1 MIKRRPRNPTGYLSF
16 YIVVSLILWFSQNS
30 LYITFDSGLMILIV
44 AYLYFFLGCYMGDR
58 TTCHHYSDEIKRNK
72 PIVNLSFQ
80 IKILLAINLFI
91 LIYLSYLFKG
101 IISSGISLAE
111 YRDSLFKDQSIK
123 EYYGAFAAY
132 LFVFAT
138 LIPLFGISYGLY
150 LKINK
155 NKSTIFFFSFLM
167 LIGKESIL
175 ISRYYV
181 FAPVLAAIV
190 MLYCYDSKMTL
201 KKVVFALAVLLTL
214 LLAIFAFRGDS
225 DLSQSLINTRNYAVA
240 GYSLFTHAIDSG
252 DVDTLYDLS
261 SPFSFLG
268 ILGAKFYD
276 QSAFF
281 AKVQDFVLLGNAG
294 YFNAFYTSLLLPFL
308 YFGSIGLALLS
319 LLYGYLLSKNHKLFV
334 NKNSFLN
341 FNSLFALVVI
351 FFSHQF
357 LPVQLSFFW
366 DYLLVSLS
374 VHFIVVCYRN
384 IRSNF

>member
-1 MIKRRPRNPTGYLSF
+1 MIKYRPRNPASYLCL
-16 YIVVSLILWFSQNS
+16 YIVVSLVLWFSQNS
-30 LYITFDSGLMILIV
+30 LYITFNSGLMILIV
-44 AYLYFFLGCYMGDR
+44 AYLYFFLGCYIGNR
-58 TTCHHYSDEIKRNK
+58 TTNNHHSDEIIKNK
-72 PIVNLSFQ
+72 PIVNFSFH
-80 IKILLAINLFI
+80 IKILLAINLVI
-91 LIYLSYLFKG
+91 LVYLCFLFKG
-101 IISSGISLAE
+101 IISGGISFAE

-123 EYYGAFAAY
+123 NYYGAFAAY

-138 LIPLFGISYGLY
+138 LVPLFGISYGLY
-150 LKINK
+150 LKINN
-155 NKSTIFFFSFLM
+155 NKSAIFIFSFLM

-181 FAPVLAAIV
+181 FAPVLASILI
-190 MLYCYDSKMTL
+190 LYCYDSKMTL
-201 KKVVFALAVLLTL
+201 KKVVFTLTVFLIL

-252 DVDTLYDLS
+252 DIDTLYELS

-276 QSAFF
+276 QSSFF

-308 YFGSIGLALLS
+308 YFGNLGLALLS
-319 LLYGYLLSKNHKLFV
+319 LLYGYVLSKNHKLFLHL
-334 NKNSFLN
+334 NSFLN

-366 DYLLVSLS
+366 DYFLISLS
-374 VHFIVVCYRN
+374 VHFIVICYRN

>member
-1 MIKRRPRNPTGYLSF
+1 MIKRRPRNPSVYLCL
-16 YIVVSLILWFSQNS
+16 YVVFALVLWVSQSS

-44 AYLYFFLGCYMGDR
+44 AYLYFFLGCYIGNK
-58 TTCHHYSDEIKRNK
+58 TTRFHQQD
-72 PIVNLSFQ
+72 NLINNQSLFNASLQ
-80 IKILLAINLFI
+80 VKILLAINFFI
-91 LIYLSYLFKG
+91 LIYLVFLFKN
-101 IISSGISLAE
+101 IMASGISFAE
-111 YRDSLFKDQSIK
+111 YRESLFKDQSIK
-123 EYYGAFAAY
+123 EYFGAFAAY

-138 LIPLFGISYGLY
+138 LVPLFGISYGLY

-155 NKSTIFFFSFLM
+155 NKSAILFLSFLM

-181 FAPVLAAIV
+181 FAPVLAAILI
-190 MLYCYDSKMTL
+190 LYCYDSKMTL
-201 KKVVFALAVLLTL
+201 KKVVFALAVFLIL
-214 LLAIFAFRGDS
+214 LLAIFTFRGDS
-225 DLSQSLINTRNYAVA
+225 DLSQSLINTRNYAIA

-252 DVDTLYDLS
+252 DTDTLYELS

-281 AKVQDFVLLGNAG
+281 TKVQNFVLLGSGG

-308 YFGSIGLALLS
+308 YFGSLGLAVLS
-319 LLYGYLLSKNHKLFV
+319 MLFGYIVSRNHNCII

-341 FNSLFALVVI
+341 FNSLFALIVI

-366 DYLLVSLS
+366 DYFLISLS
-374 VHFIVVCYRN
+374 VHFFVVCYRN

>member
-1 MIKRRPRNPTGYLSF
+1 MIKQRPRNPAGYLCF
-16 YIVVSLILWFSQNS
+16 YIVFSLALWLSQNS

-44 AYLYFFLGCYMGDR
+44 SFLYFFLGCYVGNK
-58 TTCHHYSDEIKRNK
+58 TTSFHRQGNIIENQA
-72 PIVNLSFQ
+72 IVNFSVQ
-80 IKILLAINLFI
+80 VKILLVINLLI
-91 LIYLSYLFKG
+91 LVYLSLLFKD
-101 IISSGISLAE
+101 IISSGISFAE

-123 EYYGAFAAY
+123 EYYGSFAAY

-155 NKSTIFFFSFLM
+155 NKSSILFLSFLM

-181 FAPVLAAIV
+181 FAPVLAAILV
-190 MLYCYDSKMTL
+190 LYCYDNKMTL
-201 KKVVFALAVLLTL
+201 KKVVFSLIMFLIL

-252 DVDTLYDLS
+252 DIDVLYDLS

-268 ILGAKFYD
+268 IVGAKFYD

-281 AKVQDFVLLGNAG
+281 AKVQDFVLLGSAG

-319 LLYGYLLSKNHKLFV
+319 LLYGYIVSRNHNLFIY
-334 NKNSFLN
+334 KNSFLN
-341 FNSLFALVVI
+341 FNSLFALIVI

-366 DYLLVSLS
+366 DYFLISLS
-374 VHFIVVCYRN
+374 VHFLVVCYRN

>member
-1 MIKRRPRNPTGYLSF
+1 MIKSRPRNPSSYLCL
-16 YIVVSLILWFSQNS
+16 YIVVSLVLWLTQNS
-30 LYITFDSGLMILIV
+30 LYIAFNSGLMILIV
-44 AYLYFFLGCYMGDR
+44 AYLYFFLGCYIGNR
-58 TTCHHYSDEIKRNK
+58 TTNHHHPAGTIKNK
-72 PIVNLSFQ
+72 PIVNFTFQ
-80 IKILLAINLFI
+80 VKILLAINLVI
-91 LIYLSYLFKG
+91 LIYLSFLFKD
-101 IISSGISLAE
+101 IISGGISFAE

-138 LIPLFGISYGLY
+138 LVPLFGISYGLY
-150 LKINK
+150 LKINN
-155 NKSTIFFFSFLM
+155 NKSAIFFFSFLM

-190 MLYCYDSKMTL
+190 ILYCYDSKMTL
-201 KKVVFALAVLLTL
+201 KKVVFALAVFLTL

-252 DVDTLYDLS
+252 DIDTLYELS

-281 AKVQDFVLLGNAG
+281 TKVQDFVLLGSAG

-319 LLYGYLLSKNHKLFV
+319 LLYGYILSKNHKLFFHR
-334 NKNSFLN
+334 NSFLN
-341 FNSLFALVVI
+341 FNSLFALIVI

-366 DYLLVSLS
+366 DYFLISLS
-374 VHFIVVCYRN
+374 VHFIVMCYRN

>member
-1 MIKRRPRNPTGYLSF
+1 MIKCRPRNPASYLCL
-16 YIVVSLILWFSQNS
+16 YIVVSLVLWFSQNS
-30 LYITFDSGLMILIV
+30 LYITFNSGLMILIV
-44 AYLYFFLGCYMGDR
+44 AYLYFFLGCYIGNR
-58 TTCHHYSDEIKRNK
+58 TTNHHHSDEIIKNQ
-72 PIVNLSFQ
+72 PIVNFAFQ
-80 IKILLAINLFI
+80 IKILLAINLVI
-91 LIYLSYLFKG
+91 LVYLCFLFKG
-101 IISSGISLAE
+101 IISGGISFAE

-138 LIPLFGISYGLY
+138 LVPLFGISYGLY
-150 LKINK
+150 LKINH
-155 NKSTIFFFSFLM
+155 NKSAIFFYSFLM

-181 FAPVLAAIV
+181 FAPVLASILI
-190 MLYCYDSKMTL
+190 LYCYDSKMTL
-201 KKVVFALAVLLTL
+201 KKVVFTLTVFLIL

-252 DVDTLYDLS
+252 DIDTLYELS

-276 QSAFF
+276 QSSFF

-308 YFGSIGLALLS
+308 YFGSLGLALLS
-319 LLYGYLLSKNHKLFV
+319 LLYGYILSKNHKLFLHR
-334 NKNSFLN
+334 NSFLN

-366 DYLLVSLS
+366 DYFLISLS

>member
-1 MIKRRPRNPTGYLSF
+1 MIKLRPRNPASYLSL
-16 YIVVSLILWFSQNS
+16 YIVVSLVLWLSQNS
-30 LYITFDSGLMILIV
+30 LYITFDSGLMVLIV
-44 AYLYFFLGCYMGDR
+44 SYLYFFLGCYIGNR
-58 TTCHHYSDEIKRNK
+58 TTSYHHSDESIRNQT
-72 PIVNLSFQ
+72 IVNFSFQ
-80 IKILLAINLFI
+80 IKILLAINLLI
-91 LIYLSYLFKG
+91 LMYLSLLFKD
-101 IISSGISLAE
+101 IISSGISFAE

-138 LIPLFGISYGLY
+138 LVPLFGISYGLY
-150 LKINK
+150 LKINN

-181 FAPVLAAIV
+181 FAPVLAAILI
-190 MLYCYDSKMTL
+190 LYCYDNKMTL
-201 KKVVFALAVLLTL
+201 KKVIFALTVFLSL

-225 DLSQSLINTRNYAVA
+225 DLSQSLINTRNYAIA

-252 DVDTLYDLS
+252 DIDTLYELS

-268 ILGAKFYD
+268 VLGAKFYD

-319 LLYGYLLSKNHKLFV
+319 LLYGYILSKNHKLFIY
-334 NKNSFLN
+334 KNSFLN
-341 FNSLFALVVI
+341 FNSLFALIVI

-366 DYLLVSLS
+366 DYFLVSLS
-374 VHFIVVCYRN
+374 VHFFVLCYRN

>member
-1 MIKRRPRNPTGYLSF
+1 MIKRRPKNPAIYVCF
-16 YIVVSLILWFSQNS
+16 YIIISLGLWLSQNS
-30 LYITFDSGLMILIV
+30 LYLSFNSGLMILVV
-44 AYLYFFLGCYMGDR
+44 AYLYFFLGCYIGDK
-58 TTCHHYSDEIKRNK
+58 TTKYQQSDELKK
-72 PIVNLSFQ
+72 KQPIVNLTVQ
-80 IKILLAINLFI
+80 IKILLTINFLI
-91 LIYLSYLFKG
+91 LIYLTYQFKG
-101 IISSGISLAE
+101 IISSGISFSE
-111 YRDSLFKDQSIK
+111 YRYSLFKDQSIK
-123 EYYGAFAAY
+123 DYYGAFAAY

-138 LIPLFGISYGLY
+138 LVPLFGISYGLY

-155 NKSTIFFFSFLM
+155 NKSAILFFSFLM

-190 MLYCYDSKMTL
+190 ILYCYDSKMTL
-201 KKVVFALAVLLTL
+201 KKVVFSLTVFLIL

-252 DVDTLYDLS
+252 DIDTLYELS

-268 ILGAKFYD
+268 VLGAKFYD
-276 QSAFF
+276 QGAFF
-281 AKVQDFVLLGNAG
+281 SKVQEFVSLGDAG

-308 YFGSIGLALLS
+308 YFGSIGLVLLS
-319 LLYGYLLSKNHKLFV
+319 LLYGYILSKNHKVFFY
-334 NKNSFLN
+334 NNSFLN
-341 FNSLFALVVI
+341 FNSLFALIVI

-366 DYLLVSLS
+366 DYFLISLS
-374 VHFIVVCYRN
+374 VHFIVVCFRN
-384 IRSNF
+384 IRGSF